1 MKKLLLCL
9 ILVVCIVLSLNFLPP
24 KREEYYNIEAG
35 GTSLVAGYDS
45 RDDIAGLDFVD
56 YFECDEK
63 DKITMFRIYLKDAG
77 SIAVDGYNVDSISQ
91 SCAYFEGEM
100 YDSNGSV
107 CLIQKDVGGRVNYVM
122 FYGNILSDN
131 TDETDRIEVYI
142 K

>member
-1 MKKLLLCL
+1 MKERIQFCKGGGCTAKLGAGALNKVLGMLPKGAADENLL
-9 ILVVCIVLSLNFLPP
+9 V
-24 KREEYYNIEAG
+24 
-35 GTSLVAGYDS
+35 GYDS

-77 SIAVDGYNVDSISQ
+77 SIAIDGYSVDSISQ

-131 TDETDRIEVYI
+131 TDETDHIEVYI